1 MCIFK
6 TERERSYA
14 THGSYHISFYQDYN
28 DDSQTINLIKQT
40 NQDKYTDTLCQTRG
54 NRKEGWQC
62 WIVIRNPEKCTII
75 HRVEQVAVQ
84 VNTEQGQPQQRSR
97 LEFKPGSVRPRS
109 PKTEETASMVLPTGR
124 GRGWKKTHTAR
135 RAHPISTMSARVVIQ
150 T

>member
-1 MCIFK
+1 MQHMVAIIYHSIKITMMTLKQSILSNKPIK
-6 TERERSYA
+6 TSTRIHCAKLVA
-14 THGSYHISFYQDYN
+14 TVRKDGSVGSSLEIQ
-28 DDSQTINLIKQT
+28 
-40 NQDKYTDTLCQTRG
+40 
-54 NRKEGWQC
+54 
-62 WIVIRNPEKCTII
+62 RNVQSSTV
-75 HRVEQVAVQ
+75 RVEQVAVQ